1 MKLAILLLALLTP
14 SCARH
19 GPSQASAKA
28 AATAQGEPY
37 ALSLQDGVLTF
48 CDNRGARKLDLKTNR
63 EAASSAVCSRSEP
76 NAACSGLPLDVEV
89 RTPLNEPNDIV
100 DLGAASF
107 PLKGRVHDCSASG
120 KLLAVVTGSQ
130 VVLID
135 AAKGSASEI
144 SPHGGGRIA
153 IGSGWLAWADASK
166 IHAESVLP
174 H

>member
-1 MKLAILLLALLTP
+1 LKLALLLLALFAP

-19 GPSQASAKA
+19 GPPAPAKA
-28 AATAQGEPY
+28 GAAAQGEPY
-37 ALSLQDGVLTF
+37 ALSLQDDVLTF
-48 CDNRGARKLDLKTNR
+48 CDNRGARQLDLKTNR
-63 EAASSAVCSRSEP
+63 ETASGAVCSRSEP
-76 NAACSGLPLDVEV
+76 NVACSGLPLDAEV

-100 DLGAASF
+100 DIGDASF

-120 KLLAVVTGSQ
+120 KLLAIVTGSQ

-166 IHAESVLP
+166 IYAESVLP